1 MAAGRQS
8 VRLDE
13 AEIEEFL
20 ASNMKVQIGTL
31 DATGAPHLTTLY
43 YVLDEGRIAF
53 WTYATSQKVVNL
65 RRDPRIACL
74 VESGDAYFDLRGV
87 SIRGRARILDD
98 FDEIKALGTRVASA
112 MAGGID
118 LGAEGEAIV
127 AHQATK
133 RVGIVVEPEKV
144 ASWDHGKLSALPG
157 QEATA
162 RSGQATEGDQG

>member
-8 VRLDE
+8 VSLDD
-13 AEIEEFL
+13 AEIVEFL
-20 ASNMKVQIGTL
+20 AANMKVQVGTL
-31 DATGAPHLTTLY
+31 DASGGPHLTTLY

-74 VESGDAYFDLRGV
+74 VETGDAYFDLRGV
-87 SIRGRARILDD
+87 SIRGRARIIND
-98 FDEIKALGTRVASA
+98 FEGIKALGTRVASV

-118 LGAEGEAIV
+118 LGAEGEALV

-133 RVGIVVEPEKV
+133 RVGIVVEPERV
-144 ASWDHGKLSALPG
+144 ASWDHSKLTALPG
-157 QEATA
+157 QAK
-162 RSGQATEGDQG
+162 SGGDQS

>member
-8 VRLDE
+8 VRLDD
-13 AEIEEFL
+13 AEIAEFL
-20 ASNMKVQIGTL
+20 AAHMKVQIGTL

-53 WTYATSQKVVNL
+53 WTYASSQKVLNL

-74 VESGDAYFDLRGV
+74 VEDGDAYFDLRGV

-98 FDEIKALGTRVASA
+98 IEDIKALGTRVATV

-118 LGAEGEAIV
+118 LGPEGEAIV

-133 RVGIVVEPEKV
+133 RVGIIVEADKV
-144 ASWDHGKLSALPG
+144 ASWDHSKLSALPG
-157 QEATA
+157 QAT
-162 RSGQATEGDQG
+162 TEGDQS